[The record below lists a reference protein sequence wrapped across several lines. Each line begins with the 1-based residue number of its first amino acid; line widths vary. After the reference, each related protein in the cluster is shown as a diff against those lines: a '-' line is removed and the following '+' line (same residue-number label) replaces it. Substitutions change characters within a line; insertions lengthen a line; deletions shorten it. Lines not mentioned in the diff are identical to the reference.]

1 MRESEDP
8 AEWHGAHIVDEQ
20 DLSFSSDLNAKKH
33 ARRRQNAVFLVMA
46 VLVTAVTVGALLI
59 ATGNWKPG
67 AEATTAESAEPSP
80 TKIENAKCPEVNF
93 SYQDSQSFRIR
104 VLNTTDIAG
113 LAGDTAKSLEER
125 GFKISSLTSGW
136 NSLSGTVGAVIAG
149 PDGYAQAFTVQRQ
162 VPGAVFIFD
171 PKKWG
176 TTVDLAVG
184 EKFEGLQ
191 KDRKLDTS
199 AGKLVCAP
207 AE

>member
-1 MRESEDP
+1 MREREDP

-20 DLSFSSDLNAKKH
+20 DLSFSSDQKAKGR
-33 ARRRQNAVFLVMA
+33 ARRRQNAVFAVMA
-46 VLVTAVTVGALLI
+46 VLVMTVTVGALLI

-67 AEATTAESAEPSP
+67 ADATAADTAEP
-80 TKIENAKCPEVNF
+80 TPVKIENAKCPEVDF
-93 SYQDSQSFRIR
+93 SYQDPQSFKIR
-104 VLNTTDIAG
+104 VLNTTNIAG
-113 LAGDTAKSLEER
+113 LASDTAKSLEER
-125 GFKISSLTSGW
+125 GFKIASLTSGW
-136 NSLSGTVGAVIAG
+136 DSLSATTGAVIAG

-171 PKKWG
+171 PEKWG

-184 EKFEGLQ
+184 EKYEGLQ

>member
-1 MRESEDP
+1 MRQSEDP
-8 AEWHGAHIVDEQ
+8 ADWHGAHIVNEQ
-20 DLSFSSDLNAKKH
+20 DLSFSSDRKAKKRT
-33 ARRRQNAVFLVMA
+33 RRRQNAVFTVMA
-46 VLVTAVTVGALLI
+46 LLVIAVTAGAVLI
-59 ATGNWKPG
+59 VTGNLKLG
-67 AEATTAESAEPSP
+67 ADATSAETAAP
-80 TKIENAKCPEVNF
+80 TPVKIENATCPDVNF
-93 SYQDSQSFRIR
+93 TYQDPQSFKIR
-104 VLNTTDIAG
+104 VLNTTNIAG
-113 LAGDTAKSLEER
+113 LASDTGKSLEDR

-136 NSLSGTVGAVIAG
+136 SSLAETTGAVIAG

-171 PKKWG
+171 AEKWG

-191 KDRKLDTS
+191 KERKLDTS